1 MELKKQRKL
10 ENLIIDLMQ
19 ESKTPGLAIGIFQDG
34 KEIYSEGFGA
44 RNLEE
49 NLPMTTDT
57 LFGIGSISKSFTAL
71 AIMQLVE
78 QGKIDLEN
86 PVSKY
91 VHFELGFEDSPITIH
106 HILSHSSGIPELDGS
121 VHPLVI
127 TLGEY
132 KNIYP
137 LSSENDFLRHVNNA
151 KDEILYK
158 PGEKFYYCNDMF
170 EILRIIIEQISN
182 MKLADYIKENIFKPL
197 EMARSTYIK
206 EDIENDPLKNSCT
219 GYTPTK
225 DGKSIRTN
233 PFPYDTF
240 LGGAGGILSSV
251 NELKNYLEM
260 LVSGGKFKDKQ
271 IISKS
276 SIDKLWTPVIS
287 TSYGGGKDPHY
298 CYGWVREDDFFGKT
312 VIHHG
317 GSVGVSSG
325 FVAMIPD
332 SKLYIIAGEN
342 DGVCIANTI
351 TRAAFAILQDEDVEI
366 AEPDLKAKRIIKK
379 LTGKY
384 KTYRNIYSAEIYEK
398 NLVLMA
404 KIEGDEGPVTIPLAP
419 KDLDKLIFSIPSIS
433 KTYGDVKF
441 EINKESGKISVSIE
455 RYIYHKISP

>member
-1 MELKKQRKL
+1 MELKHKRKL

-19 ESKTPGLAIGIFQDG
+19 ECKTPGLAIGIFQDG

-57 LFGIGSISKSFTAL
+57 LFGIGSITKSFTAI

-78 QGKIDLEN
+78 QGKIDLDAA
-86 PVSKY
+86 VSKY
-91 VHFELGFEDSPITIH
+91 VHFELGFKDSPITIH

-121 VHPLVI
+121 VHPLVVKM
-127 TLGEY
+127 GEY

-158 PGEKFYYCNDMF
+158 PEEKFYYCNDMF
-170 EILRIIIEQISN
+170 EILRIIIEQNTN
-182 MKLADYIKENIFKPL
+182 MKIADYIKENIFIPL
-197 EMARSTYIK
+197 EMTRSTYLK
-206 EDIENDPLKNSCT
+206 EDIESDPLQNSCI
-219 GYTPTK
+219 GYISTK
-225 DGKSIRTN
+225 DGKSIKPN

-276 SIDKLWTPVIS
+276 SIEKLWTPVIS
-287 TSYGGGKDPHY
+287 TPYGGGKDPHY
-298 CYGWVREDDFFGKT
+298 CYGWIREDDFFEDIF
-312 VIHHG
+312 IHHS
-317 GSVGVSSG
+317 GSVDVSSG
-325 FVAMIPD
+325 FVGIIPKL
-332 SKLYIIAGEN
+332 KLYIIAGEN
-342 DGVCIANTI
+342 DGFTI
-351 TRAAFAILQDEDVEI
+351 GKTISRAAFALLQDRDVEI
-366 AEPDLKAKRIIKK
+366 AAPILKSQRIIKK

-384 KTYRNIYSAEIYEK
+384 TTYRNIYSAEIYQT
-398 NLVLMA
+398 NFVLMA
-404 KIEGDEGPVTIPLAP
+404 KVEGDEGFLTYPLAP
-419 KDLDKLIFSIPSIS
+419 KDLDNLLFSIPSLS
-433 KTYGDVKF
+433 KTFGDVKF
-441 EINKESGKISVSIE
+441 EIDEKTGKISFSFD
-455 RYIYHKISP
+455 RYIYHKK

>member
-1 MELKKQRKL
+1 MELKNKRKL

-78 QGKIDLEN
+78 QGKIDLDA

-91 VHFELGFEDSPITIH
+91 VQFEIGFEDSPITIH
-106 HILSHSSGIPELDGS
+106 NILSHSSGIPELDGS
-121 VHPLVI
+121 VHPLVVKM
-127 TLGEY
+127 GEY

-170 EILRIIIEQISN
+170 EILRIIIEQITN
-182 MKLADYIKENIFKPL
+182 MKIADYIKEFIFKPL
-197 EMARSTYIK
+197 EMTRSTYIK
-206 EDIENDPLKNSCT
+206 EDIDNDPLKNSCT

-225 DGKSIRTN
+225 DGKSIKPN

-276 SIDKLWTPVIS
+276 SIEKLWTPVIS
-287 TSYGGGKDPHY
+287 TPYGGGKDPHY
-298 CYGWVREDDFFGKT
+298 CYGWIRENDFFDK
-312 VIHHG
+312 VLIHHG

-332 SKLYIIAGEN
+332 LKLFIIAGEN
-342 DGVCIANTI
+342 DGIGIANTI
-351 TRAAFAILQDEDVEI
+351 TRAVFAILHGEDVEI
-366 AEPDLKAKRIIKK
+366 AAPVLKSKKIIKK

-384 KTYRNIYSAEIYEK
+384 TTYRNIYSAEIFQK

-404 KIEGDEGPVTIPLAP
+404 KIEGDEGFLTYPLAP
-419 KDLDKLIFSIPSIS
+419 KDLDNLLFSIPSIS
-433 KTYGDVKF
+433 KTFGDVKF
-441 EINKESGKISVSIE
+441 EINKESGRISVSID
-455 RYIYHKISP
+455 RYIYHKKSS

>member
-1 MELKKQRKL
+1 MELKNKRKL

-19 ESKTPGLAIGIFQDG
+19 ESKTPGFAIGIFQDG

-78 QGKIDLEN
+78 QGKIDLEA
-86 PVSKY
+86 PVSNY
-91 VHFELGFEDSPITIH
+91 VRFELGFEDSPITINN
-106 HILSHSSGIPELDGS
+106 ILSHSSGIPELDGS
-121 VHPLVI
+121 VHPLV
-127 TLGEY
+127 LKMGEY

-158 PGEKFYYCNDMF
+158 PVERFYYCNDMF
-170 EILRIIIEQISN
+170 EILRIIIEQITK
-182 MKLADYIKENIFKPL
+182 MKLADYIKENVFIPL
-197 EMARSTYIK
+197 EMTRSTYFQ
-206 EDIENDPLKNSCT
+206 EDIKKDPLKNSCT
-219 GYTPTK
+219 GYIPTK
-225 DGKSIRTN
+225 DGKSIRSS

-240 LGGAGGILSSV
+240 LGGAGGILSTV

-260 LVSGGKFKDKQ
+260 LINEGKFKDKQ

-276 SIDKLWTPVIS
+276 SIEKLWTPVIS
-287 TSYGGGKDPHY
+287 TPYGGGKDPHY
-298 CYGWVREDDFFGKT
+298 CYGWIREDDFFDKT
-312 VIHHG
+312 LIHHG

-332 SKLYIIAGEN
+332 LKLFIIAGEN
-342 DGVCIANTI
+342 DGICISKTI
-351 TRAAFAILQDEDVEI
+351 SRAAFAILQNEDVEI
-366 AEPDLKAKRIIKK
+366 ADPVLKAKRIIKK
-379 LTGKY
+379 LSGKY
-384 KTYRNIYSAEIYEK
+384 KTYRDIYSAEIFQK

-404 KIEGDEGPVTIPLAP
+404 TVEGDEGPVTFPLAP
-419 KDLDKLIFSIPSIS
+419 KDLDNLLFSIPSMS
-433 KTYGDVKF
+433 KTFGDVKF
-441 EINKESGKISVSIE
+441 EIDEKTGKISVSID
-455 RYIYHKISP
+455 RYVYHKK